1 MTGDDVTLRDARVG
15 NDVVDVLIRAGK
27 IVTVGSVNE
36 SANTEIQ
43 LDGRALLPGLW
54 DNHVHMTQWSLHSRR
69 PSTFHARS
77 AREAAD
83 TIAAALAASPVL
95 PPARDGRPMPF
106 VGTGFR
112 DGLWPDAPSIE
123 LLDEAGGG
131 VPIVVVS
138 ADLHSVWLNTAA
150 SERFGIT
157 TDATGLL
164 REEPAFAIEQ
174 RVNDLP
180 ESVLDDW
187 VAEAGRAAARRGV
200 VGIVDLEIAWNADPW
215 LRRLR
220 GGFDTQRVEFGVYP
234 HDLER
239 AVTAGLRTGAALHEL
254 LTVGPLKIMTD
265 GSLGTRTAYCF
276 DEYPGMEGQPGSRGL
291 LAIPPHELRA
301 LLQRGRRNGFD
312 AAVHAIG
319 DHANTHALDAFE
331 ELGIPG
337 RIEHA
342 QLLTRTDVDRLGALG
357 VVASVQPEH
366 ALDDRDITDHH
377 WQGRTDRAF
386 LLQSILDAGGTL
398 AMGSDA
404 PVAPLDPWV
413 TIAAAVTRTK
423 DGLAPW
429 HPEEAIDLDSAI
441 RASVRTT
448 IEPGQPADLV
458 AIDADVTSADAATLR
473 AMPVALTMLAGR
485 VTHSAL

>member
-1 MTGDDVTLRDARVG
+1 MSTATIALRNARIGGDI
-15 NDVVDVLIRAGK
+15 VDVLIRNGS
-27 IVTVGSVNE
+27 IVRVGGPVE
-36 SANTEIQ
+36 RANTEIQ
-43 LDGRALLPGLW
+43 LDGRTLLPGLW
-54 DNHVHMTQWSLHSRR
+54 DNHVHMSQWSLHSKR
-69 PSTFHARS
+69 PSTFQATS
-77 AREAAD
+77 ARQAAD
-83 TIAAALAASPVL
+83 TIASALRAAPVL

-112 DGLWPDAPSIE
+112 DGLWPDAPSIA

-131 VPIVVVS
+131 VPVVLVS

-150 SERFGIT
+150 CERFGVS
-157 TDATGLL
+157 TDGTGLL
-164 REEPAFAIEQ
+164 REKPAFEIEQ
-174 RVNDLP
+174 QVNDLP

-187 VAEAGRAAARRGV
+187 VAEAGRDAARRGV
-200 VGIVDLEIAWNADPW
+200 VGFVDLEIAWNADPW

-220 GGFDTQRVEFGVYP
+220 GGFDTQRVEVGVYP

-239 AVTAGLRTGAALHEL
+239 AISAGLRTGFALHEL

-276 DEYPGMEGQPGSRGL
+276 DEYPGMEGRPGSRGL

-301 LLQRGRRNGFD
+301 LLQRGRAHGFD

-342 QLLTRTDVDRLGALG
+342 QLLTRQDVTRLGSLD

-386 LLQSILDAGGTL
+386 LLQSILDEGGEL

-458 AIDADVTSADAATLR
+458 AVD
-473 AMPVALTMLAGR
+473 
-485 VTHSAL
+485 